1 MCIFFFFDIVL
12 FFLALNYNERNK
24 RLFYWISALIL
35 LFLLGMHNG
44 TGDPRGYGYDYPHY
58 LNFFRGIMD
67 MYGSVDSPE
76 TYELNWPYFYFC
88 KFLRFFGK
96 ADFIYIV
103 AYCLFVNIPFLI
115 FVKKYSKN
123 ASLSILWLFILQS
136 TELHLFVN
144 SVHRQMIA
152 HSFFMIAMFLF
163 LKYQTKDNQWYKEK
177 SKILLLLLLL
187 GIAILGHSS
196 SYFVIVLLAGIYMSP
211 VFRKKTQLKII
222 GISMILGVF
231 FSKFFL
237 GYFSN
242 FMFFLKDV
250 DELGNSTRYLV
261 NDIYET
267 QDANLFY
274 LLPQTLMTLAVIY
287 YSNNDE
293 LKSIFVKSLF
303 WATIIFNI
311 FFSVPLISRSLTT
324 LWVIAISGCIPIAF
338 RNNSRGKI
346 VMIVIVLLQL
356 YIAYRHYELPSFRM
370 LPFKFIWE

>member
-1 MCIFFFFDIVL
+1 MHIAEVVTIAKSL
-12 FFLALNYNERNK
+12 PLLRLNTYK
-24 RLFYWISALIL
+24 SLIL
-35 LFLLGMHNG
+35 S
-44 TGDPRGYGYDYPHY
+44 YSADY
-58 LNFFRGIMD
+58 RRI
-67 MYGSVDSPE
+67 
-76 TYELNWPYFYFC
+76 
-88 KFLRFFGK
+88 
-96 ADFIYIV
+96 
-103 AYCLFVNIPFLI
+103 
-115 FVKKYSKN
+115 
-123 ASLSILWLFILQS
+123 
-136 TELHLFVN
+136 
-144 SVHRQMIA
+144 
-152 HSFFMIAMFLF
+152 
-163 LKYQTKDNQWYKEK
+163 
-177 SKILLLLLLL
+177 
-187 GIAILGHSS
+187 
-196 SYFVIVLLAGIYMSP
+196 
-211 VFRKKTQLKII
+211 FRKKTQLKII